1 MSVGFLYERVAT
13 IARRVLEALVIL
25 SFAMMVLL
33 VFAQVVTRY
42 LTDNSLTW
50 SEELSRFIMVWMVYL
65 ASVLTY
71 NARQHIVVDA
81 LTAQLKGLAK
91 TIILLMNKLAV
102 MVFVVFV
109 IIGATQFLPTT
120 AIQKSP
126 ANSIVM
132 AHVYIVLPLSLF
144 CIGILDIRD
153 IVILVR
159 SLIKK
164 EVPAGEEVTV

>member
-1 MSVGFLYERVAT
+1 MKVGYLYERVAT
-13 IARRVLEALVIL
+13 IMKRMLEALVIL
-25 SFAMMVLL
+25 SFAMMVIL
-33 VFAQVVTRY
+33 VFAQVITRY

-50 SEELSRFIMVWMVYL
+50 SEEISRFVMVWMVYL

-71 NARQHIVVDA
+71 NAQQHIVVDA
-81 LTAQLKGLAK
+81 LTSQLQGLTK
-91 TIILLMNKLAV
+91 MIVLLVNKLAV

-132 AHVYIVLPLSLF
+132 ANVYIVIPISLF
-144 CIGILDIRD
+144 CIGILNIRD
-153 IVILVR
+153 IVVIVR
-159 SLIKK
+159 SLFNK
-164 EVPAGEEVTV
+164 ETSVDEEVTA

>member
-1 MSVGFLYERVAT
+1 MKVGFLYERVAT
-13 IARRVLEALVIL
+13 IVKRVLEALVIL
-25 SFAMMVLL
+25 SFAMMVFL

-42 LTDNSLTW
+42 LSDNSLTW
-50 SEELSRFIMVWMVYL
+50 SEELSRFVMVWMVYL

-71 NARQHIVVDA
+71 NAQQHIMVDA
-81 LTAQLKGLAK
+81 LTTQLRGLTK
-91 TIILLMNKLAV
+91 TIILLVNKLAV

-109 IIGATQFLPTT
+109 VIGATQFLPMT
-120 AIQKSP
+120 AIQRSP

-132 AHVYIVLPLSLF
+132 AHVYIVIPISLF

-159 SLIKK
+159 SLFKK
-164 EVPAGEEVTV
+164 ETPVGEEVTE

>member
-132 AHVYIVLPLSLF
+132 AHVYIVIPLSLF